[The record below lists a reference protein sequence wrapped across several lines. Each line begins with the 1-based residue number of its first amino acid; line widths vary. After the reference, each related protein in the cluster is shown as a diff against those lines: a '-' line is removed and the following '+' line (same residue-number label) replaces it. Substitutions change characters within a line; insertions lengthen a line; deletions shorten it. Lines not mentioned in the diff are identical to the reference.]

1 MTTTPATPSW
11 IERFPA
17 LSALGDEL
25 AERLGAMSQVVEL
38 PADTTVFHPGDEP
51 QNFLLVLD
59 GVVRVQMTSETGRE
73 IVLYRV
79 DPGET
84 CILTTTCLLGHS
96 AYNAEGVTESPVTAV
111 AIPAQQ
117 FHELIGLSPTL
128 RDFVFQSYGE
138 RLTHLLTLVE
148 EVVFARLEV
157 RVARL
162 LLERADNNGL
172 LTQTHQQLAVE
183 LGTAREVISRQLKE
197 FERQG
202 LVNLKRGSIELSDT
216 KALSQLATT

>member
-1 MTTTPATPSW
+1 MTTATSW

-25 AERLGAMSQVVEL
+25 AERLEQMSQLVEL
-38 PADTTVFHPGDEP
+38 PVGATVFHPGDEP

-84 CILTTTCLLGHS
+84 CILTTTCLLGRTP
-96 AYNAEGVTESPVTAV
+96 YNAEGVTESPVAAV
-111 AIPAQQ
+111 AIPAAQ

-138 RLTHLLTLVE
+138 RLTHLLGLVE

-162 LLERADNNGL
+162 LLERADEDHGI

-202 LVNLKRGSIELSDT
+202 LVNLKRGSIELADRD
-216 KALSQLATT
+216 ALADLATA

>member
-1 MTTTPATPSW
+1 MTTSHSW

-17 LSALGDEL
+17 LSALGDEV
-25 AERLGAMSQVVEL
+25 AGRLGEMSQIVEL
-38 PADTTVFHPGDEP
+38 PAKTTVFHPGDEP

-96 AYNAEGVTESPVTAV
+96 AYNAEGITESPVTAV
-111 AIPAQQ
+111 AIPAKH
-117 FHELIGLSPTL
+117 FHEIIGLSPML

-138 RLTHLLTLVE
+138 RLTHLLSLVE

-162 LLERADNNGL
+162 LLERSDAHGV
-172 LTQTHQQLAVE
+172 LTLTHQQLAVE

-202 LVNLKRGSIELSDT
+202 LVNLKRGSVELADVD
-216 KALSQLATT
+216 ALGRLASS